1 MDNPK
6 RPRGRP
12 ATGLKR
18 TSHINMDVTEAEKQ
32 FIKNTVKRYNRK
44 GFVDLFLYLI
54 NEKDKNN

>member
-1 MDNPK
+1 MENPK

-12 ATGLKR
+12 ATGKR
-18 TSHINMDVTEAEKQ
+18 RTVQVKIDVTEDEKQ

-44 GFVDLFLYLI
+44 GVADLLLYLI